1 MIYTK
6 HRVSSLRSQ
15 YKLGICLAMVGTFL
29 STTTMAIAADHTH
42 PQATSSRINSQAMGK
57 GYSTPDAQVDT
68 ESNIVAIINGQLLTQ
83 RDINNR
89 EQLFQLTA
97 GIHLTPDVLKR
108 MRPQLIKQLITE
120 RLHTQ
125 EMLRRNVNIS
135 PEQIAEAIADIEKR
149 NGMPPN
155 ALRNRLSSDGVSMST
170 LIDQIRLQLGWGRV
184 IQQELG
190 SQSRITAQDVEQR
203 QKALK
208 QEVGQPE
215 YLLNEIFV
223 PVENARH
230 PEQELQFTQT
240 IIQQLRNG
248 APFPIVAAQFSQAQ
262 SALQGGSLGWVQADS
277 LDPEVVSLINKM
289 PVGAISNPIK
299 VAGGYIIAMLSG
311 KRTIGNEMGTLVKI
325 RQVFL
330 PFSSKLNPQHPT
342 PQQISVLNQVNQL
355 RNSLHTCQQ
364 AEDANQK
371 AGNVRPSDPGEMQLE
386 RMNPEMANVL
396 QGLQPGQVSK
406 PLVSTDGIAL
416 IMVCSKEKKNLADI
430 STSEIANQLLSQ
442 RVEQISQQLDRDLH
456 RQAIIQMQN
465 IPDDST
471 TKPATQPKR
480 KHK

>member
-1 MIYTK
+1 MMYKTHSI
-6 HRVSSLRSQ
+6 SSFRSQ
-15 YKLGICLAMVGTFL
+15 CKLSLCLAMIGTFL
-29 STTTMAIAADHTH
+29 SSTTSIAIAAEHKNH
-42 PQATSSRINSQAMGK
+42 PSSSGVNSKAMGK
-57 GYSTPDAQVDT
+57 SYSIPDAQGDA
-68 ESNIVAIINGQLLTQ
+68 ESKIIAIINGQLLTQ
-83 RDINNR
+83 RDVNNR

-97 GIHLTPDVLKR
+97 GIRLTPDVMQR

-125 EMLRRNVNIS
+125 EMLRRNINIA

-155 ALRNRLSSDGVSMST
+155 ALRNQLSSDGVSMST
-170 LIDQIRLQLGWGRV
+170 LIDQIRLQLGWGQV

-190 SQSRITAQDVEQR
+190 SQNRITAQDVEQR

-262 SALQGGSLGWVQADS
+262 SALQGGSLGWVQKDS
-277 LDPEVVSLINKM
+277 LDPEVATLANKM

-311 KRTIGNEMGTLVKI
+311 KRTIGNEMGTLMTI

-330 PFSSKLNPQHPT
+330 PFSSKLNPKNPT
-342 PQQISVLNQVNQL
+342 PQQISVLKQVNQMQQ
-355 RNSLHTCQQ
+355 SLHTCQQ
-364 AEDANQK
+364 VEEANQK
-371 AGNVRPSDPGEMQLE
+371 AGGTRPSDPGPMQLE
-386 RMNPEMANVL
+386 RMNPEMGNVL

-406 PLVSTDGIAL
+406 PLVSIDGIAL
-416 IMVCSKEKKNLADI
+416 IMVCSKEKKNIADI
-430 STSEIANQLLSQ
+430 SASEIANQLLSQ
-442 RVEQISQQLDRDLH
+442 RVEQVSQQLDRDLH
-456 RQAIIQMQN
+456 RQAIIEMHTN
-465 IPDDST
+465 TNESAP
-471 TKPATQPKR
+471 KPATQPKR